1 MALNSP
7 GVQVSIIDQS
17 QYLPAASNSIPLL
30 ILATATDKENPT
42 SLGTIAAGTLP
53 GNANKLYQ
61 LTSQRDLITLFGNPF
76 FYKTTDGTPI
86 HGYELNEYGL
96 LAAYSLLGVTNSCY
110 ILRADIDL
118 AEMIGTLTRP
128 AGPPPDGT
136 YWLDTTN
143 SMYGIYEFN
152 AETSKFDPIDPIVI
166 TSPNS
171 ITSNTIDRY
180 PLPTIGNPG
189 DYAVIPTQVSS
200 GLLSAHTFFYKTA
213 KGPTN
218 NVWVPVGSRDWKLSY
233 PLVTGTETPIT
244 LTAGHH
250 LTFTT
255 NSITRTVTVPA
266 SPNNSLSGSNG
277 QGGGLVDAINA
288 LQIADLY
295 AKAENGSL
303 VLYYGTYGRD
313 KSIAIGG
320 TDGESLLADLGITA
334 KAYFNVE
341 VKYGTSAQMPLWT
354 KTQDSPRPSG
364 SVWIKTSMTGAGM
377 DLSLNQYNQAKGQF
391 IAQTVNIYQT
401 ELYATYDLDTTG
413 GQAIPAGTIMASL
426 NPQYISD
433 AAMQFYYRNMSGP
446 TVITG
451 TVSNPDLTSHI
462 GETLKLAVSVPG
474 SSLPSNTYYVP
485 VTDGTLETF
494 VINWAYQQI
503 PNTTATITTDGLL
516 QITHTAGGDI
526 FIGTVNPTGTPSTL
540 GVALGFSINTPGV
553 RRGFLDTYRVAAL
566 PQNSTTRNG
575 TPGSGTGATFDISN
589 ERGQYVVNGITVGG
603 ASYQVG
609 DHIIITG
616 DHLAGATPTNDLTL
630 VVQSVSAGVI
640 TSVSIGAGTQS
651 SSIARPVY
659 FVTLSNWYPLDY
671 IANEGAPAALPLPQ
685 KHWYYSTATEVD
697 IMVKKGTQWVGYK
710 NTNYD
715 AMGHPT
721 GALLTGT
728 GNTNAGGI
736 IISATIPTTQDN
748 GSALQYGDLW
758 LNSTDLENYP
768 NISRW
773 EEINTVKQWVAIDNT
788 DQVSSSG
795 ILFADA
801 RWGVSGKVDPV
812 NDPLSTISGLT
823 KSNYLDLDAPN
834 ARLYPQGMLM
844 FNTRRSGFNVKRF
857 EPNWFT
863 NANYPNAYPA
873 NDTNPA
879 HTPKLPDVPYA
890 WVSSSGHKA
899 DGSAYMGRKAQ
910 RNMIVQALK
919 AAINTNMQIREE
931 DTFINLI
938 ASPNYPEL
946 QPDMIT
952 LNNDRNQTA
961 FIIGDTP
968 LRLNDQAT
976 NLTNWANN
984 RMMSS
989 ASGEDGWV
997 TRDSYMGVFYPSGIT
1012 SDLSGTPAV
1021 VPASHMVLRT
1031 FLTNDTIAYPWL
1043 AAAGVRRGNITNATN
1058 IGYLDGATGEF
1069 KSIKNRNSIRDVLY
1083 TNQINPL
1090 AYFTGVGLL
1099 NYGNKTS
1106 YGSNSALDR
1115 INVARLV
1122 CYIRYQLQIAAR
1134 PFVFEPNDALT
1145 RSQVTSVVQS
1155 LFIDLVA
1162 KRGLYDYL
1170 VVCDTNNNTPSRIDR
1185 NELWIDVAISPVKAA
1200 EFIYIPV
1207 RIANTGTNLAKLING
1222 Q

>member
-30 ILATATDKENPT
+30 ILATATDKVNPT
-42 SLGTIAAGTLP
+42 STGTIAAGTLAS
-53 GNANKLYQ
+53 NANKLYQ
-61 LTSQRDLITLFGNPF
+61 LTSQRDLVTLFGNPF

-96 LAAYSLLGVTNSCY
+96 LAAYSLLGVTNQCFV
-110 ILRADIDL
+110 LRADIDL

-128 AGPPPDGT
+128 EGPPPDGT

-143 SMYGIYEFN
+143 SMWGIYEFN
-152 AETSKFDPIDPIVI
+152 ADTSKFDPIDPIVI
-166 TSPNS
+166 TSANS
-171 ITSNTIDRY
+171 VTTGSNDRY

-189 DYAVIPTQVSS
+189 DYAVIPTEVAN

-213 KGPTN
+213 QGPTN
-218 NVWVPVGSRDWKLSY
+218 NVWVPLGSRDWKLSY
-233 PLVTGTETPIT
+233 PIVTGDMTPIT
-244 LTAGHH
+244 LTAGQH

-255 NSITRTVTVPA
+255 NSIARTVTVPA
-266 SPNNSLSGSNG
+266 SPNNSLSGHNG

-303 VLYYGTYGRD
+303 VLYYGEYGRD

-320 TDGESLLADLGITA
+320 VGGESLLADLGITA

-364 SVWIKTSMTGAGM
+364 AVWIKTSQAGSGM
-377 DLSLNQYNQAKGQF
+377 NLSLNRYSLAKGQF
-391 IAQTVNIYQT
+391 VSQPVNIYQT
-401 ELYATYDLDTTG
+401 ELYGTYDLDATG
-413 GQAIPAGTIMASL
+413 GKAIPAGTVMASM

-433 AAMQFYYRNMSGP
+433 AAIQFYYRNMTGP
-446 TVITG
+446 TIITG

-474 SSLPSNTYYVP
+474 SSQPSNTYYVP
-485 VTDGTLETF
+485 VTDGTLNTF

-503 PNTTATITTDGLL
+503 PNTTAKVTSDGLL

-526 FIGTVNPTGTPSTL
+526 FIGTVNPSGTPSTL
-540 GVALGFSINTPGV
+540 GIALGFSINTPGV
-553 RRGFLDTYRVAAL
+553 RRGFLDTYRVNAL
-566 PQNSTTRNG
+566 LQNSSSRNG
-575 TPGSGTGATFDISN
+575 VPGAGGTGATFDISN
-589 ERGQYVVNGITVGG
+589 ERGQYVVTGITNGG
-603 ASYQVG
+603 SGYLVG

-616 DHLAGATPTNDLTL
+616 DHLAGSTPANDLTL
-630 VVQSVSAGVI
+630 VVQAVSTGVV

-651 SSIARPVY
+651 PSIAKPIY

-671 IANEGAPAALPLPQ
+671 IANEGAPAALPMPQ
-685 KHWYYSTATEVD
+685 QHWYYSTATEVD

-710 NTNYD
+710 NTEYD
-715 AMGHPT
+715 TLGHPR
-721 GALLTGT
+721 GALLSGT
-728 GNTNAGGI
+728 GSTNAGGV
-736 IISATIPTTQDN
+736 IISASIPTTQDN
-748 GSALQYGDLW
+748 GNALVYGDLW
-758 LNSTDLENYP
+758 LNSADLENYP
-768 NISRW
+768 NLSRW
-773 EEINTVKQWVAIDNT
+773 EQVNTVDQWVSIDIT

-801 RWGVSGKVDPV
+801 RWATSGTVNPVD
-812 NDPLSTISGLT
+812 DPLVSIASLT

-834 ARLYPQGMLM
+834 ARSYPQGMLL

-863 NANYPNAYPA
+863 AANYPDA
-873 NDTNPA
+873 NSY
-879 HTPKLPDVPYA
+879 PDVPYA
-890 WVSSSGHKA
+890 WVTSSGHKE

-938 ASPNYPEL
+938 AAPNYPEL
-946 QPDMIT
+946 QADMIT

-968 LRLNDQAT
+968 LRLDDQAT
-976 NLTNWANN
+976 DLTNWATNQ
-984 RMMSS
+984 MGATM
-989 ASGEDGWV
+989 SGEDGWV

-1012 SDLSGTPAV
+1012 SDLSGTSAV

-1058 IGYLDGATGEF
+1058 IGYLDGMTGEF

-1083 TNQINPL
+1083 ENQINPL

-1106 YGSNSALDR
+1106 YASNSALDR

-1145 RSQVTSVVQS
+1145 RSQITGVVQS

-1170 VVCDTNNNTPSRIDR
+1170 VVCDESNNTPSRIDR
-1185 NELWIDVAISPVKAA
+1185 NELWIDVAIAPVKAA

-1207 RIANTGTNLAKLING
+1207 RIANTGANLAKLING